1 MEIICQEIIHFTT
14 KEEAL
19 HVLNQLEEREEI
31 TLNDGQTSLTRW
43 FETKGTEW
51 YSNLPAGDEGII
63 LIGEKYIDKESQGV
77 KVFVGSLSKE
87 NCNAEDF
94 RSEFELCSN
103 TFNLEYCTYS
113 EASSWEDCRTIDTGF
128 SYDVYDAEDNL
139 VFTVRSPLELQIL
152 MRTVVKDHVSYYSYV
167 NAKKITINEEHD
179 IDYYDQI
186 FSF

>member
-14 KEEAL
+14 REEAL
-19 HVLNQLEEREEI
+19 YVLNQLEEREEI

-43 FETKGTEW
+43 FETKDMEW
-51 YSNLPAGDEGII
+51 YSKLSTSHEGII

-94 RSEFELCSN
+94 RSEFESCSD
-103 TFNLEYCTYS
+103 TFKLEYCTYS
-113 EASSWEDCRTIDTGF
+113 EASSWKDSNTIDTGF
-128 SYDVYDAEDNL
+128 NYDVYDAEDNL
-139 VFTVRSPLELQIL
+139 VFTIRSPKELEIL
-152 MRTVVKDHVSYYSYV
+152 LRTVMKDHVSYYSYV
-167 NAKKITINEEHD
+167 NAKKVTINEDHD

>member
-43 FETKGTEW
+43 FETKGMEW
-51 YSNLPAGDEGII
+51 YSKLLTSHEGII

-77 KVFVGSLSKE
+77 KVFVASLSKE

-94 RSEFELCSN
+94 RSEFESCSD
-103 TFNLEYCTYS
+103 TFKLEYCTYS
-113 EASSWEDCRTIDTGF
+113 EASSWKDSNTIDTGF

-139 VFTVRSPLELQIL
+139 VFTVRSSLELQIL

>member
-14 KEEAL
+14 REEAL
-19 HVLNQLEEREEI
+19 YVLNQLEEREEI

-43 FETKGTEW
+43 FETKGMEW
-51 YSNLPAGDEGII
+51 YSKLSTSHEGII

-94 RSEFELCSN
+94 RSEFESCSD
-103 TFNLEYCTYS
+103 TFKLEYCTYS
-113 EASSWEDCRTIDTGF
+113 EASSWKDSNTIDTSF
-128 SYDVYDAEDNL
+128 NYDVYDAEDNL
-139 VFTVRSPLELQIL
+139 VFTIRSPKELEIL
-152 MRTVVKDHVSYYSYV
+152 LRTVMKDHVSYYSYV
-167 NAKKITINEEHD
+167 NAKKVTINEDHD

>member
-14 KEEAL
+14 REEAL
-19 HVLNQLEEREEI
+19 YVLNQLEEREEI

-43 FETKGTEW
+43 FETKGMEW
-51 YSNLPAGDEGII
+51 YSKLSTSHEEII

-94 RSEFELCSN
+94 RSEFESCSD
-103 TFNLEYCTYS
+103 TFKLEYCTYS
-113 EASSWEDCRTIDTGF
+113 EASSWKDSNTIDTGF
-128 SYDVYDAEDNL
+128 NYDVYDAEDNL
-139 VFTVRSPLELQIL
+139 VFTIRSPKELEIL
-152 MRTVVKDHVSYYSYV
+152 LRTVMKDHVSYYSYV
-167 NAKKITINEEHD
+167 NAKKVTINEDHD

>member
-1 MEIICQEIIHFTT
+1 MEIIHFTT
-14 KEEAL
+14 REEAL
-19 HVLNQLEEREEI
+19 YVLNQLEEREEI

-43 FETKGTEW
+43 FETKGMEW
-51 YSNLPAGDEGII
+51 YSKLSTSHEGII

-94 RSEFELCSN
+94 RSEFESCSD
-103 TFNLEYCTYS
+103 TFKLEYCTYS
-113 EASSWEDCRTIDTGF
+113 EASSWKDSNTIDTGF
-128 SYDVYDAEDNL
+128 NHDVYDAEDNL
-139 VFTVRSPLELQIL
+139 VFTIRSPKELEIL
-152 MRTVVKDHVSYYSYV
+152 LRTVMKDHVSYYSYV
-167 NAKKITINEEHD
+167 NAKKVTINEDHD